1 MENCEPQAY
10 VEMLHGDFKDV
21 CKSTASLVRK
31 SWKRH
36 KSFDMDILRHS
47 SPALLSTINQ
57 LSGGNDGS
65 SSKRNNNNNSS
76 SSSSSMRSSR
86 DNKRNRRN
94 RGTNRSDGN
103 FHDIE
108 EVLTYLQM
116 MMMMMMIVVVV
127 VMNDL
132 FLIDAR
138 LIAKDFLILSCQQHL
153 PIILVALMQE
163 KGIIMDERLTRF
175 KYVVRERQNT
185 RSSRVKL

>member
-1 MENCEPQAY
+1 
-10 VEMLHGDFKDV
+10 
-21 CKSTASLVRK
+21 
-31 SWKRH
+31 
-36 KSFDMDILRHS
+36 
-47 SPALLSTINQ
+47 
-57 LSGGNDGS
+57 
-65 SSKRNNNNNSS
+65 
-76 SSSSSMRSSR
+76 
-86 DNKRNRRN
+86 
-94 RGTNRSDGN
+94 
-103 FHDIE
+103 
-108 EVLTYLQM
+108 M
-116 MMMMMMIVVVV
+116 MMMRMIVVVA

>member
-65 SSKRNNNNNSS
+65 SSKRNNNNNRS

-94 RGTNRSDGN
+94 RSTNRSIGN
-103 FHDIE
+103 FPRHRRSVNLFADDDDE
-108 EVLTYLQM
+108 DDSSSSSNERPVLNRRTSYSEGFSDF
-116 MMMMMMIVVVV
+116 
-127 VMNDL
+127 VMPTTFTNNTST
-132 FLIDAR
+132 FNAR
-138 LIAKDFLILSCQQHL
+138 GRDHN
-153 PIILVALMQE
+153 
-163 KGIIMDERLTRF
+163 G
-175 KYVVRERQNT
+175 REANT
-185 RSSRVKL
+185 F